1 MRKKQIIVFKVIII
15 LFLSNACSD
24 FLDTHPRH
32 AISDQD
38 ALTDI
43 HGVEN
48 ALNGVYNRISA
59 APYYGARMILA
70 GALLADQFKLADAN
84 SGRMIGHQTNQA
96 GNGFNLWSR
105 LYNDI
110 NRLNTIMFYVDKI
123 ENVNQA
129 NVERI
134 KGEALFLRGLM
145 YFDLLRIYARPYLHQ
160 QPYVEGKPLGV
171 IVRTEHFIGLDP
183 VTSYPER
190 ATIEKGYTQ
199 VENDLLAAIAHFEES
214 SPLQFP
220 YRANQAAAQALL
232 SRVYL
237 YTGRWADA
245 RNMALETLNNSLTPN
260 LANAASYNLVFS
272 EVPGIESIWEIGY
285 TESDRPQ
292 IRHDSPAG
300 FSYDPAT
307 DIGYGDIV
315 FRRDLIDQFEE
326 GDIRADMTV
335 EHNKQGQDVVYQTK
349 FLSYRGFPYW
359 DDVPVIRTSE
369 LYLILA
375 EAHAELG
382 EYDEARVAVNTL
394 RNNRNL
400 PSLNAEQVPDGEL
413 INLILQERRVEFFYE
428 HGHRWFDLRRR
439 GMDIPKGD
447 PIHDP
452 GSTLNFSDYRVVERI
467 PDTETAHNTNCLQNP
482 GY

>member
-1 MRKKQIIVFKVIII
+1 MFNRKLIPVIIFVGL
-15 LFLSNACSD
+15 LFASCSD
-24 FLDTHPRH
+24 FLETHPRD

-43 HGVEN
+43 QGVEA
-48 ALNGVYNRISA
+48 ALAGVYNRVSA
-59 APYYGARMILA
+59 APYYGAQMILA
-70 GALLADQFKLADAN
+70 GALLADQFKIPDAN
-84 SGRMIGHQTNQA
+84 SGRMVGYQTNQA
-96 GNGFNLWSR
+96 GSGFGLWSR

-110 NRLNTIMFYVDKI
+110 NRLNTIMFYIDDIDDVPQFR
-123 ENVNQA
+123 VN
-129 NVERI
+129 NI

-145 YFDLLRIYARPYLHQ
+145 YFDLLRTYARPYLHQ
-160 QPYVEGKPLGV
+160 QPFVDGQALGV
-171 IVRTEHFIGLDP
+171 ILRTQHFIGLDP

-190 ATIEKGYTQ
+190 SSIEAGYLQ
-199 VENDLLAAIAHFEES
+199 VEKDLLDAIELLGSS
-214 SPLQFP
+214 SPVQFP

-232 SRVYL
+232 ARLYL
-237 YTGRWADA
+237 YMGRWVDA
-245 RNMALETLNNSLTPN
+245 RDMAQATLNNRLTPS
-260 LANAASYNLVFS
+260 LSNAANYRRVFS

-307 DIGYGDIV
+307 DVGYGDIV
-315 FRRDLIDQFEE
+315 FRKDLLDQFEE
-326 GDIRADMTV
+326 GDVRADMTV
-335 EHNKQGQDVVYQTK
+335 AHVKQGQPVVFQTK

-359 DDVPVIRTSE
+359 DDIPVLRTAE
-369 LYLILA
+369 IYLILA

-382 EYDEARVAVNTL
+382 EYDEARETINTL
-394 RNNRNL
+394 RTNRRL
-400 PSLNAEQVPDGEL
+400 PALSSGQLPDSGL
-413 INLILQERRVEFFYE
+413 LDLVLHERRIELLYE

-447 PIHDP
+447 PTYDP
-452 GSTLNFSDYRVVERI
+452 GSPLDFADYRVVERI
-467 PDTETAHNTNCLQNP
+467 PDAETAHNTNCVQNP